1 MDHPDFIVCSFMKN
15 FIGLKRL
22 NNVST
27 AENYTNYYI
36 ISGKF
41 MYIESSAPRRP
52 GQKAWLVSK
61 QIGFST
67 PMCLNFYYHM
77 YGTQIGSLNVYVKTG
92 VALPST
98 PVWTKSQNQG
108 QMWNLAQATIQAT
121 TQPYR
126 VSLLNQK

>member
-1 MDHPDFIVCSFMKN
+1 
-15 FIGLKRL
+15 
-22 NNVST
+22 
-27 AENYTNYYI
+27 
-36 ISGKF
+36 

-61 QIGFST
+61 QIGFSN

-77 YGTQIGSLNVYVKTG
+77 YGTQIRSLNVYVKTG

-126 VSLLNQK
+126 VSVGI